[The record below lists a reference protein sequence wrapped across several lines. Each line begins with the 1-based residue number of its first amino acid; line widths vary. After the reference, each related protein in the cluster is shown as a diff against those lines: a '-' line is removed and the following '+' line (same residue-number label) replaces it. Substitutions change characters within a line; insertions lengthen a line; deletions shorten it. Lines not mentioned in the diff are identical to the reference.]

1 MVVLFCFSFLSS
13 PASVHIDVV
22 CCYLSLKKQIT
33 MSDQD
38 YPGRPLLCK
47 VQLLFSFWGLVQ
59 HSAYG
64 CVGLKPVKSLAEII
78 KYLSALL
85 DRSQKWSAVCKTITR
100 ISFGSLLKY
109 SSAHIYTTITFLF
122 SLWGMRI
129 GIYCGILYKMTLALI
144 SAENWQRVSPC

>member
-13 PASVHIDVV
+13 PANVHIDVV
-22 CCYLSLKKQIT
+22 CWYLSLKKRIT

-38 YPGRPLLCK
+38 YPGRPLLCN

-85 DRSQKWSAVCKTITR
+85 DKSQKWSAVCKTITR

-109 SSAHIYTTITFLF
+109 SSAHIYTTITFFF
-122 SLWGMRI
+122 S
-129 GIYCGILYKMTLALI
+129 
-144 SAENWQRVSPC
+144 VSEE